1 MPRLGQAVVAFDQ
14 VQFDVVAGLGVGEAG
29 GAVDGG
35 VLAAV
40 DDRDGDGGLSR
51 EIGKILAVI
60 EETYPERE
68 IAFGAVVVE
77 GSGAVAAPGG
87 DAFGAE
93 IRRPARGEAEGG
105 GDEQEGA
112 DPGWEAADGVLAAG
126 EQGGAVAALSAGP
139 VAVAGNIGP

>member
-14 VQFDVVAGLGVGEAG
+14 VQFHPFARANVGEAG
-29 GAVDGG
+29 GAIDGG

-40 DDRDGDGGLSR
+40 DDGDRHRRLRRQVGQVGA
-51 EIGKILAVI
+51 AV
-60 EETYPERE
+60 EDTDPERE
-68 IAFGAVVVE
+68 IALGAVVVE
-77 GSGAVAAPGG
+77 GAGAVAAPGG